1 MKKVAIVE
9 DDVFMRE
16 EIDDIL
22 LKEGY
27 CVFCVTRF
35 DDTVKTILRESP
47 GLVILDINLPGA
59 TGFDICRQLKK
70 LCPVPVLVLT
80 SRDRLKD
87 ELLALDLGA
96 DEFLT
101 KPCHKDRLL
110 ARVSNLFRRY
120 ESRSN
125 MIERSGL
132 ALDPRTFT
140 LYFGSNSAVLPENQ
154 GKILAALLEGH
165 DGPVEKSA
173 LFLALWGTTEYIDEN
188 ALQVNMTRLK
198 KTLKSLNLK
207 LHIETV
213 RGVGYQL
220 LEMEENDV

>member
-1 MKKVAIVE
+1 MKKVVIVE

-16 EIDDIL
+16 ELEDIL

-70 LCPVPVLVLT
+70 L
-80 SRDRLKD
+80 RDRLKD

-96 DEFLT
+96 DDFLT

-165 DGPVEKSA
+165 DRPVEKST

-220 LEMEENDV
+220 LETEENDV